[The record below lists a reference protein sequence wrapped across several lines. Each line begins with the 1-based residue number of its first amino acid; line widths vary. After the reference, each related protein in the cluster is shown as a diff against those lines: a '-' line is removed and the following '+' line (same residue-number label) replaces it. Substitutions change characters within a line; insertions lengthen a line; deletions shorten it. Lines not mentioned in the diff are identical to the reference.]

1 MTLIGKLDEFEVSA
15 QSGRASFSISAN
27 SFCFSA
33 RSSVTVSTAMSMADQ
48 SASGRVANVFRP
60 DVSVGLL
67 MAASAL
73 AHAAGNPSRVE
84 AERETTSTFQPP
96 ARNMAMMPT
105 PMVPPPSTRACLA
118 DGCSR
123 CGIFLPPNLDGPPRR
138 GARSPFTYNP
148 QGKTMSGTYKDIG
161 VTSEGHVGVV
171 EIQRPPHNFFDNS
184 LINQIADAFEA
195 FDRDGNI
202 RAYVLC
208 AQGKSFCAGADF
220 ANRPQTGAAESG
232 KHLYKEATR
241 LFRSKKPS
249 VGAIQGPAIGGGLG
263 LALMPD
269 FRVAAP
275 EARFAANF
283 TRLGFH
289 PGFSLTFTLPRL
301 IGQQKA
307 NLMFYTGR
315 RIGGEQAY
323 EWGLADVL
331 VPLADVRKEAMKLAG
346 EIAESA
352 PLAILSTRE
361 TMRRGFADGAEMAT
375 ERELVEQ
382 DWLRKTEDFKEGIK
396 SYAERRPGN
405 WKGR

>member
-1 MTLIGKLDEFEVSA
+1 MSA
-15 QSGRASFSISAN
+15 
-27 SFCFSA
+27 
-33 RSSVTVSTAMSMADQ
+33 T
-48 SASGRVANVFRP
+48 
-60 DVSVGLL
+60 
-67 MAASAL
+67 
-73 AHAAGNPSRVE
+73 
-84 AERETTSTFQPP
+84 
-96 ARNMAMMPT
+96 
-105 PMVPPPSTRACLA
+105 
-118 DGCSR
+118 
-123 CGIFLPPNLDGPPRR
+123 
-138 GARSPFTYNP
+138 
-148 QGKTMSGTYKDIG
+148 KKDIG
-161 VTSEGHVGVV
+161 VSSEGAVGIV
-171 EIQRPPHNFFDNS
+171 EIQRPPHNFFDNA

-195 FDRDGNI
+195 FDKDDKI

-249 VGAIQGPAIGGGLG
+249 VGAIHGPAIGGGLG

-269 FRVAAP
+269 FRVTCA
-275 EARFAANF
+275 EGRFAANF

-315 RIGGEQAY
+315 RIGGEEAVA
-323 EWGLADVL
+323 WGMADLL
-331 VPLADVRKEAMKLAG
+331 VPLADVRKAAIGLAA

-352 PLAILSTRE
+352 PLAVVSTRE
-361 TMRRGFADGAEMAT
+361 TMRRGFADGAEAAT
-375 ERELVEQ
+375 ERELTEQ
-382 DWLRKTEDFKEGIK
+382 DWTRKTEDFKEGVK
-396 SYAERRPGN
+396 SYAEKRPGN

>member
-1 MTLIGKLDEFEVSA
+1 MSA
-15 QSGRASFSISAN
+15 
-27 SFCFSA
+27 
-33 RSSVTVSTAMSMADQ
+33 
-48 SASGRVANVFRP
+48 
-60 DVSVGLL
+60 
-67 MAASAL
+67 
-73 AHAAGNPSRVE
+73 
-84 AERETTSTFQPP
+84 TF
-96 ARNMAMMPT
+96 
-105 PMVPPPSTRACLA
+105 
-118 DGCSR
+118 
-123 CGIFLPPNLDGPPRR
+123 
-138 GARSPFTYNP
+138 
-148 QGKTMSGTYKDIG
+148 KDIG
-161 VTSEGHVGVV
+161 VTSEGHVGIV

-195 FDRDGNI
+195 FDRDNNI

-249 VGAIQGPAIGGGLG
+249 IGAIQGPAIGGGLG

-307 NLMFYTGR
+307 NLMFHTGR
-315 RIGGEQAY
+315 RIGGEQAV

-331 VPLADVRKEAMKLAG
+331 APLADVRKEAMKLAA
-346 EIAESA
+346 EIAEVGAARRAVDARDDA
-352 PLAILSTRE
+352 PRLRRR
-361 TMRRGFADGAEMAT
+361 RRGRDRARAHRAGLDAQDRGLQGRRQVLRREAAGQLEGPLVAALAGKAAIVTGGASGIGEACSETLAREGASVCHHRHRRRAGQGRRRAHHQGRRQGALPAITTCAT
-375 ERELVEQ
+375 
-382 DWLRKTEDFKEGIK
+382 
-396 SYAERRPGN
+396 RRR
-405 WKGR
+405 GRA